1 MKVKPR
7 EPLRRAITANG
18 EPGYQ
23 VEASSERR
31 AHRLRFAAP
40 TARTP
45 AAYEYRRAHV
55 TARPYELNAT
65 SMYRALAA
73 RATDVLVPR
82 WIFLR
87 ALGLIFF
94 SAFYSLARQV
104 HGLIGERG
112 ILPVGTYLQ
121 QISEALHGVSRYWYA
136 PSIFWVRSEDS
147 ALTAAV
153 VLGIVCSLFLAAN
166 VWPRVMTVI
175 CTTLFLSFIAT
186 LQDFS
191 SYQSD
196 GMLLEAGLISI
207 WFAPRGLR
215 PGLGAHDPPS
225 RISLLMLR
233 WEWFRIYFESGLVKL
248 MSGDVHWRDFTA
260 MDAYYQNGPLPAWP
274 GWYVQHLPHWFHA
287 GTVALTLAVE
297 LFVVWAVFMPR
308 RVRLACFGIVTA
320 LQIGIIATAN
330 YAFLNY
336 LVLMLGF
343 LLLDDRSIEWIAT
356 RIRRQTSEARGVPPP
371 HEPLPPELVRVGA
384 VSRSRSPARVLSEA
398 LVLGWIFYAT
408 FWAFIAPGSG
418 SILGAPERVL
428 APFRVAN
435 AYGLFATMTEQR
447 YEIEFQG
454 SNDGGR
460 TWIAYP
466 FRYKPQDPM
475 ERPGIYA
482 PYQPRFEWNLWFASL
497 ESWQASPWVVAA
509 QARLVTGSDEVL
521 ALFRRDPFKGHP
533 PALVR
538 TVRWQYWFTSPEAK
552 RKTGAW
558 WTREFL
564 GEFAGVVSRDAQG
577 RVTFTPPAGE

>member
-1 MKVKPR
+1 
-7 EPLRRAITANG
+7 
-18 EPGYQ
+18 
-23 VEASSERR
+23 
-31 AHRLRFAAP
+31 
-40 TARTP
+40 
-45 AAYEYRRAHV
+45 V
-55 TARPYELNAT
+55 TAEPYEAKARSLF
-65 SMYRALAA
+65 RALEA

-94 SAFYSLARQV
+94 SAFYSLAREV

-112 ILPVGTYLQ
+112 ILPAGPYLQ
-121 QISEALHGVSRYWYA
+121 QISDAFHGVTRFWYA
-136 PSIFWVRSEDS
+136 PSIFWVQSGDR
-147 ALTAAV
+147 ALTVGVALGLACS
-153 VLGIVCSLFLAAN
+153 VLLVAN
-166 VWPRVMTVI
+166 IWPRAMTAM
-175 CTTLFLSFIAT
+175 CTLLFLSFVAV

-196 GMLLEAGLISI
+196 GMLLEAGFISI

-225 RISLLMLR
+225 RISLFMLR

-248 MSGDVHWRDFTA
+248 MSGDVHWRNFTA
-260 MDAYYQNGPLPAWP
+260 MDDYYQNGPLPAWP

-297 LFVVWAVFMPR
+297 LIVVWAVFMPR
-308 RVRLACFGIVTA
+308 RFRLACFVVVTA

-330 YAFLNY
+330 YGFLNY
-336 LVLMLGF
+336 LVLMLGV
-343 LLLDDRSIEWIAT
+343 LLLDDEAVAWIAAVVP
-356 RIRRQTSEARGVPPP
+356 RRRRNAEAEVPEHAGLRPD
-371 HEPLPPELVRVGA
+371 LVRVPN
-384 VSRSRSPARVLSEA
+384 VTPRSRARVLIEA
-398 LVLGWIFYAT
+398 LALGWIFYAT
-408 FWAFIAPGSG
+408 IWAFLAPGSV
-418 SILGAPERVL
+418 SILAAPERVL
-428 APFRVAN
+428 EPFRIAN

-454 SNDGGR
+454 SNDGR

-497 ESWQASPWVVAA
+497 GPWQASPWVVAA
-509 QARLVTGSDEVL
+509 QARLVEGSDEVL
-521 ALFRRDPFKGHP
+521 SLFRRDPFRGHP
-533 PALVR
+533 PAMVR

-564 GEFAGVVSRDAQG
+564 GVFAGVVSRQPDG
-577 RVTFTPPAGE
+577 RVVFTPAPGE